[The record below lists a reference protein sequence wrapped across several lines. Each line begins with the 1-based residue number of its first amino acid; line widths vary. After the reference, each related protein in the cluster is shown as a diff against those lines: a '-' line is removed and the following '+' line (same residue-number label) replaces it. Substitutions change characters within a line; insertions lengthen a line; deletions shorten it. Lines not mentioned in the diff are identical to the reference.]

1 MILNQWYKLSTIRRF
16 QIFYLVTA
24 VLPMLVFLWAFFGV
38 SYGNWRQN
46 DQQLLRS
53 GLLYLESIQTAGRL
67 TPAQEGK
74 LTSIL
79 PEFKFRILNAEAFKR
94 KLWKGNESA
103 LFEDRLDGK
112 RYWTGAVRDN
122 YSSKTILLSIP
133 QDKFDPFNQASLM
146 LFSLFLIVIL
156 GFIIAIGLWFE
167 SDLVKPLNALARA
180 AEQVANGNL
189 KDRIQY
195 EASLNS
201 EAKDTIEHF
210 NQMLDK
216 LEKHQKLRSTF
227 ISTLSHDLK
236 TPLMA
241 QKRALQLLEE
251 EFQCTNVPTLNRLVH
266 ALNTNN
272 ASQLRMVTKLLDIFR
287 FEEGEFPLR
296 FESVSLFEAVNECLT
311 ELHPL
316 ANEHQISI
324 HNNLS
329 GDLPDLEG
337 DYGQIK
343 RIFTNLLSNAIQNIP
358 EGSIVWITG
367 DVDTDFIHVEVKDD
381 GTGIDSEIL
390 PYVFDPYFTLHRTRK
405 KINTGLGLSICRM
418 IVEAH
423 HGQIRVESQPGQGT
437 VFYITLPMSQDVWK
451 KKGSTV
457 S

>member
-1 MILNQWYKLSTIRRF
+1 MILNQWHKLSTIRRF

-24 VLPMLVFLWAFFGV
+24 VLPMLVFLSAFFGV
-38 SYGNWRQN
+38 SYSKWGQH
-46 DQQLLRS
+46 DQQLLRA
-53 GLLYLESIQTAGRL
+53 GLLYLESIQPSDRL
-67 TPAQEGK
+67 TPAQQEEK
-74 LTSIL
+74 LTSFL
-79 PEFKFRILNAEAFKR
+79 PEFNLRILSPEAFKGQ
-94 KLWKGNESA
+94 LWKVNESA
-103 LFEDRLDGK
+103 IFEDRLNGK
-112 RYWTGAVRDN
+112 LYWTGVVKDD
-122 YSSKTILLSIP
+122 YSSKNILLSIP
-133 QDKFDPFNQASLM
+133 QDKFDPFNQANLM
-146 LFSLFLIVIL
+146 LLSLFVIVIL

-180 AEQVANGNL
+180 AEQVADGNL
-189 KDRIQY
+189 KDRIPY

-201 EAKDTIEHF
+201 EARETIQHF
-210 NQMLDK
+210 NQMLDR
-216 LEKHQKLRSTF
+216 LEKQQKLRSTF

-241 QKRALQLLEE
+241 QRRALELLEE
-251 EFQCTNVPTLNRLVH
+251 EFQCVNVPTLNRLVQ

-296 FESVSLFEAVNECLT
+296 FESVSLFEVVNDCLT
-311 ELHPL
+311 ELYPL
-316 ANEHQISI
+316 VSQHQIFI
-324 HNNLS
+324 RNKLS
-329 GDLPDLEG
+329 RDLPCLEG

-358 EGSIVWITG
+358 ARSKVWITG
-367 DVDTDFIHVEVKDD
+367 MLNRDFFHLEVKDN
-381 GTGIDSEIL
+381 GTGMDTEIL
-390 PYVFDPYFTLHRTRK
+390 PYVFDPYFTLHSTRK

-437 VFYITLPMSQDVWK
+437 VFFISLPISQDVWK
-451 KKGSTV
+451 KGSTV